1 MTKESLE
8 GPPSGLSEA
17 ERGYNLRRK
26 TYPDDEGIVGRPQY
40 WGCRC
45 RDLNS
50 AEGEILLVKN

>member
-26 TYPDDEGIVGRPQY
+26 TYPDDEGIVGRSNIGIALAGTCTRQKTKSV
-40 WGCRC
+40 
-45 RDLNS
+45 L
-50 AEGEILLVKN
+50 